1 MIRSILKWVLKAT
14 VFREGAIRTVLW
26 GPCRGMKY
34 RIFPGYGWAY
44 IYGGWE
50 PDVAEAFKA
59 HVRPAATVYDIGA
72 NYGMHT
78 LLLSRLVGANGLVY
92 AFEPNP
98 LIARSLREQL
108 DLNKLV
114 NVKTV
119 EQALSNETGEAWFQ
133 VDESSA
139 TGHLSQ
145 ERGSFRVEVTTLDDF
160 VFRDGHKP
168 PDLLKVDIEGAESR
182 MLKGGMIVL
191 ERFRPVMI
199 IELHNPT
206 EDKAVGEILEEYNYR
221 AFRIDDGSEV
231 RNLRSGW
238 PDKEGMY
245 GTVLCLPK
253 VRIPR
258 T

>member
-119 EQALSNETGEAWFQ
+119 EQALSNETEK
-133 VDESSA
+133 
-139 TGHLSQ
+139 
-145 ERGSFRVEVTTLDDF
+145 RGFKLT
-160 VFRDGHKP
+160 
-168 PDLLKVDIEGAESR
+168 KVVLQDI
-182 MLKGGMIVL
+182 
-191 ERFRPVMI
+191 
-199 IELHNPT
+199 
-206 EDKAVGEILEEYNYR
+206 
-221 AFRIDDGSEV
+221 
-231 RNLRSGW
+231 
-238 PDKEGMY
+238 
-245 GTVLCLPK
+245 
-253 VRIPR
+253 
-258 T
+258 